1 MGEAQQVSSPFLRH
15 MLFSALNPQA
25 PRAPCQTSQPASRVQ
40 VLADGFAFVSK
51 FPIAEELCLGRQ
63 GKKKEEYFVLKYKI
77 KVNLI
82 LFQEKKNTPKDEVT
96 KLLQR
101 IILRGLNQT
110 LSSSQLIFRML
121 CRFPH
126 SRTPFQS
133 VGLLT

>member
-1 MGEAQQVSSPFLRH
+1 MVGAAAGSKAMGEAQQVSSPFLRH

-82 LFQEKKNTPKDEVT
+82 LFQEKKKTHQKM
-96 KLLQR
+96 R
-101 IILRGLNQT
+101 
-110 LSSSQLIFRML
+110 
-121 CRFPH
+121 
-126 SRTPFQS
+126 
-133 VGLLT
+133 